1 VKNHFVPTLII
12 CLFLTSAGVSQ
23 INSPTFR
30 YVAINVPGATATI
43 PRGIN
48 NFGEV
53 VGSYQ
58 ISGNPGCELSANC
71 VIHGFKLIN
80 GKFTRVDVPGALQT
94 EIHGVNDGG
103 DVVGTYFSSDG
114 RLHGF
119 LLRHTGQL
127 THIDAP
133 GAQFTVA
140 NGVNNSLIV
149 VGNGNTGFIWK
160 NGTFT
165 TFNITV
171 PNRGESEDLLAISN
185 NGFLAGTL
193 FRQDFENGFQK
204 TGADLDVFARING
217 TDTHVVAVNS
227 RDDLL
232 GAAPGVDRSF
242 VAFHEE
248 SNEPTETNEAL
259 RNRVSIHFPG
269 STGTTAW
276 GINFNQSI
284 VGSYT
289 DSSGH
294 THGFLAVH

>member
-1 VKNHFVPTLII
+1 VKNRFVPALLV
-12 CLFLTSAGVSQ
+12 CLFLASAGFSQ
-23 INSPTFR
+23 INSSHFQ
-30 YVAINVPGATATI
+30 YVSINVPGATATI

-48 NFGEV
+48 NFGEI

-58 ISGNPGCELSANC
+58 ISGNPACGLGVNC

-103 DVVGTYFSSDG
+103 DVAGTYFTSDG

-127 THIDAP
+127 TRLDAP

-140 NGVNNSLIV
+140 NGVNNSLTV

-165 TFNITV
+165 KFDITV
-171 PNRGESEDLLAISN
+171 PNNGESEDLFGISN
-185 NGFLAGTL
+185 NGFLAGTI
-193 FRQDFENGFQK
+193 FRQDFFNGFQK
-204 TGADLDVFARING
+204 AGTDLDVFARING
-217 TDTHVVAVNS
+217 VDTHITAVNS

-232 GAAPGVDRSF
+232 GAAPSIDQAF
-242 VAFHEE
+242 VAFHQE
-248 SNEPTETNEAL
+248 SNETTEKNEPL
-259 RNRVSIHFPG
+259 LHIVPIHFPG
-269 STGTTAW
+269 SSGTQAW

-284 VGSYT
+284 VGSYI
-289 DSSGH
+289 DSSNN